1 MTWCGSTA
9 FPSKCSTTAHTMP
22 TAKTPPATTGST
34 SSRPAD
40 SMPAILQYEFMV
52 RALIGGVLVGA
63 LAPVLGTFLVL
74 RRFSLFSDTLAHVA
88 LFGVAAGFALNVYPT
103 LTTFV
108 TVAIAAVVMEV
119 LRSRGRLP
127 GDAVLAVALYSSLAA
142 AVVVI
147 SAAQGFNVDL
157 LSFLFGSILTITELD
172 LWLLV
177 GLAVFVIIGVTAFFT
192 ELAQT
197 SFDDA
202 LARVSGIKVDWVNLG
217 LAVLA
222 AATITLAMRIMGVLL
237 VGALIVIPV
246 LVGQGVTNSLRT
258 AIIVS
263 SIVGIISAVTGLTLA
278 FYQDIPGG
286 GAIVLV
292 AVAML
297 VLSIAWRR
305 FRRRS
310 S

>member
-1 MTWCGSTA
+1 
-9 FPSKCSTTAHTMP
+9 
-22 TAKTPPATTGST
+22 
-34 SSRPAD
+34 
-40 SMPAILQYEFMV
+40 MPAILQYDFMI
-52 RALIGGVLVGA
+52 RALIGGLLVGA

-74 RRFSLFSDTLAHVA
+74 RRFSLLSDTLAHVA
-88 LFGVAAGFALNVYPT
+88 LFGVAVGFAVNVYPT
-103 LTTFV
+103 LTTFIAV
-108 TVAIAAVVMEV
+108 TIAAVAMEV

-157 LSFLFGSILTITELD
+157 LGFLFGSILTITELD
-172 LWLLV
+172 LWLLG
-177 GLAVFVIIGVTAFFT
+177 GLAFFVVIGVTAFFS
-192 ELAQT
+192 ELAQA
-197 SFDDA
+197 SFDDS

-258 AIIVS
+258 AFIVAS
-263 SIVGIISAVTGLTLA
+263 GVGMFSAVTGLTIA
-278 FYQDIPGG
+278 FYGDVPGG

-292 AVAML
+292 SVAML
-297 VLSIAWRR
+297 AVSMGWRR
-305 FRRRS
+305 LRRHS

>member
-1 MTWCGSTA
+1 
-9 FPSKCSTTAHTMP
+9 MP

-34 SSRPAD
+34 GSRTAD
-40 SMPAILQYEFMV
+40 PMPAILQYEFMV

-74 RRFSLFSDTLAHVA
+74 RRFSLLSDTLAHVA
-88 LFGVAAGFALNVYPT
+88 LFGVAVGFAVNVYPT
-103 LTTFV
+103 LTTFIAV
-108 TVAIAAVVMEV
+108 TIAAVVMEL

-172 LWLLV
+172 LWLLA
-177 GLAVFVIIGVTAFFT
+177 GLAFFVVVGVTAFFT

-263 SIVGIISAVTGLTLA
+263 SIVGIISTVTGLALA
-278 FYQDIPGG
+278 FYRDIPGG

>member
-1 MTWCGSTA
+1 MSSTR
-9 FPSKCSTTAHTMP
+9 SRRTY
-22 TAKTPPATTGST
+22 TGT
-34 SSRPAD
+34 DP
-40 SMPAILQYEFMV
+40 MPAILQYEFMI
-52 RALIGGVLVGA
+52 RALIGGVLVGG

-74 RRFSLFSDTLAHVA
+74 RRFSLLSDTLAHVA
-88 LFGVAAGFALNVYPT
+88 LFGVAVGFAVNVYPT
-103 LTTFV
+103 LTTFIAV
-108 TVAIAAVVMEV
+108 TIAAVVMEV

-157 LSFLFGSILTITELD
+157 LGFLFGSILTITELD
-172 LWLLV
+172 LWLLA
-177 GLAVFVIIGVTAFFT
+177 GLAFFVVIGVTAFFT
-192 ELAQT
+192 ELAQA

-258 AIIVS
+258 AFVVAS
-263 SIVGIISAVTGLTLA
+263 LVGMFSAVTGLTIA

-297 VLSIAWRR
+297 IVSMGWRKL
-305 FRRRS
+305 RRRS

>member
-1 MTWCGSTA
+1 
-9 FPSKCSTTAHTMP
+9 
-22 TAKTPPATTGST
+22 
-34 SSRPAD
+34 
-40 SMPAILQYEFMV
+40 MPAILQYDFMV
-52 RALIGGVLVGA
+52 RALIGGVLVGG

-74 RRFSLFSDTLAHVA
+74 RRFSLLSDTLAHVA
-88 LFGVAAGFALNVYPT
+88 LFGVAVGFAVNVYPT

-108 TVAIAAVVMEV
+108 AVTIAAVVMEV

-127 GDAVLAVALYSSLAA
+127 GDAVLAVALYSSLAS

-172 LWLLV
+172 LWLLA
-177 GLAVFVIIGVTAFFT
+177 GLAFFVVIGVTAFFT

-197 SFDDA
+197 SFDDS

-258 AIIVS
+258 AFIVAS
-263 SIVGIISAVTGLTLA
+263 CVGMISAVTGLTIA
-278 FYQDIPGG
+278 FYQDVPGG

-297 VLSIAWRR
+297 VVSIA
-305 FRRRS
+305 FRRLRHRS

>member
-1 MTWCGSTA
+1 M
-9 FPSKCSTTAHTMP
+9 
-22 TAKTPPATTGST
+22 
-34 SSRPAD
+34 
-40 SMPAILQYEFMV
+40 
-52 RALIGGVLVGA
+52 
-63 LAPVLGTFLVL
+63 
-74 RRFSLFSDTLAHVA
+74 
-88 LFGVAAGFALNVYPT
+88 
-103 LTTFV
+103 
-108 TVAIAAVVMEV
+108 
-119 LRSRGRLP
+119 
-127 GDAVLAVALYSSLAA
+127 
-142 AVVVI
+142 
-147 SAAQGFNVDL
+147 DL

-172 LWLLV
+172 LWLLA
-177 GLAVFVIIGVTAFFT
+177 GLAFFVVIGVTAFFT

-258 AIIVS
+258 AFIVAS
-263 SIVGIISAVTGLTLA
+263 CVGMVSAVTGLTIA
-278 FYQDIPGG
+278 FYQDVPGG

-297 VLSIAWRR
+297 VVSMA
-305 FRRRS
+305 FRRLRHRS

>member
-1 MTWCGSTA
+1 
-9 FPSKCSTTAHTMP
+9 
-22 TAKTPPATTGST
+22 
-34 SSRPAD
+34 
-40 SMPAILQYEFMV
+40 MPAILQYDFMV
-52 RALIGGVLVGA
+52 RALIGGVLVGG

-74 RRFSLFSDTLAHVA
+74 RRFSLLSDTLAHVA
-88 LFGVAAGFALNVYPT
+88 LLGVAVGFAANVYPT
-103 LTTFV
+103 LTTFIAV
-108 TVAIAAVVMEV
+108 TFAAVVMEV
-119 LRSRGRLP
+119 LRSRGKLP

-142 AVVVI
+142 AIVVI

-177 GLAVFVIIGVTAFFT
+177 GLAFFVVIGVTAFFS

-197 SFDDA
+197 SFDDS

-246 LVGQGVTNSLRT
+246 LAGQGITNSLRT
-258 AIIVS
+258 AFIVAS
-263 SIVGIISAVTGLTLA
+263 GIGVVSAVVGLTVA
-278 FYQDIPGG
+278 FYHDVPGG
-286 GAIVLV
+286 GAIVLTSV
-292 AVAML
+292 VCL
-297 VLSIAWRR
+297 VLSIA
-305 FRRRS
+305 FRKLRHRS

>member
-1 MTWCGSTA
+1 
-9 FPSKCSTTAHTMP
+9 MP
-22 TAKTPPATTGST
+22 V
-34 SSRPAD
+34 
-40 SMPAILQYEFMV
+40 ILQYDFMV
-52 RALIGGVLVGA
+52 RALIGGVLVGG

-74 RRFSLFSDTLAHVA
+74 RRFSLLSDTLAHVA
-88 LFGVAAGFALNVYPT
+88 LLGVAIGFAVNVYPT

-108 TVAIAAVVMEV
+108 AVTIAAVVMEV

-127 GDAVLAVALYSSLAA
+127 GDAVLAVALYSSLAG

-147 SAAQGFNVDL
+147 SAARGFNVDL

-172 LWLLV
+172 LWLLG
-177 GLAVFVIIGVTAFFT
+177 GLAFFVVIGVTAFFT

-258 AIIVS
+258 AFLVS
-263 SIVGIISAVTGLTLA
+263 SAVGMFSAVVGLTLA

-292 AVAML
+292 AVSTLA
-297 VLSIAWRR
+297 VSIALRKFLRR
-305 FRRRS
+305 AS
-310 S
+310 

>member
-1 MTWCGSTA
+1 
-9 FPSKCSTTAHTMP
+9 MP
-22 TAKTPPATTGST
+22 V
-34 SSRPAD
+34 
-40 SMPAILQYEFMV
+40 ILQYDFMV
-52 RALIGGVLVGA
+52 RALIGGVLIGG

-74 RRFSLFSDTLAHVA
+74 RRFSLLSDTLAHVA
-88 LFGVAAGFALNVYPT
+88 LFGVAVGFAANVYPT
-103 LTTFV
+103 LTTFIAV
-108 TVAIAAVVMEV
+108 TFAAVAMEM
-119 LRSRGRLP
+119 LRSRGKLP

-147 SAAQGFNVDL
+147 SAAHGFNVDL
-157 LSFLFGSILTITELD
+157 LGFLFGSILTITELD
-172 LWLLV
+172 LWLLA
-177 GLAVFVIIGVTAFFT
+177 GLAVFVIVGVTAFFT

-258 AIIVS
+258 AFIVAS
-263 SIVGIISAVTGLTLA
+263 VVGMLSAVTGLTLA

-286 GAIVLV
+286 GAIVLTSV
-292 AVAML
+292 ALLVASL
-297 VLSIAWRR
+297 VWRR
-305 FRRRS
+305 VRRRS

>member
-1 MTWCGSTA
+1 
-9 FPSKCSTTAHTMP
+9 
-22 TAKTPPATTGST
+22 
-34 SSRPAD
+34 
-40 SMPAILQYEFMV
+40 MPAILQYDFMV
-52 RALIGGVLVGA
+52 RALIGGVLIGG

-74 RRFSLFSDTLAHVA
+74 RRFSLLSDTLAHVA
-88 LFGVAAGFALNVYPT
+88 LFGVAVGFAVNVYPT

-108 TVAIAAVVMEV
+108 SVTIAAVVMEV

-157 LSFLFGSILTITELD
+157 LGFLFGSILTITELD

-177 GLAVFVIIGVTAFFT
+177 GLAIFVVIGVTAFFT
-192 ELAQT
+192 ELAQA
-197 SFDDA
+197 SFDDS
-202 LARVSGIKVDWVNLG
+202 LARVSGIKVDWVNFG

-258 AIIVS
+258 AFIVAS
-263 SIVGIISAVTGLTLA
+263 VVGMFSAVTGLTIA

-297 VLSIAWRR
+297 VVSIALRR
-305 FRRRS
+305 LRRRS

>member
-1 MTWCGSTA
+1 MIDFVVEPLEYG
-9 FPSKCSTTAHTMP
+9 
-22 TAKTPPATTGST
+22 
-34 SSRPAD
+34 
-40 SMPAILQYEFMV
+40 FMV

>member
-1 MTWCGSTA
+1 
-9 FPSKCSTTAHTMP
+9 
-22 TAKTPPATTGST
+22 
-34 SSRPAD
+34 
-40 SMPAILQYEFMV
+40 MPAILQYDFMV
-52 RALIGGVLVGA
+52 RALIGGVLIGGV
-63 LAPVLGTFLVL
+63 APVLGTFLVL
-74 RRFSLFSDTLAHVA
+74 RRFSLLSDTLAHVA
-88 LFGVAAGFALNVYPT
+88 LFGVAVGFAVNVFPT
-103 LTTFV
+103 LTTFIAV
-108 TVAIAAVVMEV
+108 TFAAVVMEV
-119 LRSRGRLP
+119 LRSRGKLP

-157 LSFLFGSILTITELD
+157 LGFLFGSILTITELD

-177 GLAVFVIIGVTAFFT
+177 GLAVFVVIGVTAFFT

-197 SFDDA
+197 SFDDS
-202 LARVSGIKVDWVNLG
+202 LARVSGIKVDWVNFG

-258 AIIVS
+258 AFIVAS
-263 SIVGIISAVTGLTLA
+263 AVGVISAVTGLTLA

-292 AVAML
+292 AVAL
-297 VLSIAWRR
+297 LIVSVVWRR
-305 FRRRS
+305 LRPRS

>member
-1 MTWCGSTA
+1 
-9 FPSKCSTTAHTMP
+9 
-22 TAKTPPATTGST
+22 
-34 SSRPAD
+34 
-40 SMPAILQYEFMV
+40 MPAILQYDFMV
-52 RALIGGVLVGA
+52 RALIGGVLIGGI
-63 LAPVLGTFLVL
+63 APVLGTFLVL
-74 RRFSLFSDTLAHVA
+74 RRFSLLSDTLAHVG
-88 LFGVAAGFALNVYPT
+88 LFGVAVGFAVNVFPT

-108 TVAIAAVVMEV
+108 AVTIAAVIMEV

-127 GDAVLAVALYSSLAA
+127 GDAVLAVALYSSLAS

-157 LSFLFGSILTITELD
+157 LSFLFGSILTITELE
-172 LWLLV
+172 LWLLG
-177 GLAVFVIIGVTAFFT
+177 GLAFFVVIGVTAFFT

-197 SFDDA
+197 SFDDS

-237 VGALIVIPV
+237 VGALIVVPV
-246 LVGQGVTNSLRT
+246 LVGQGLTNSLRT
-258 AIIVS
+258 AFIVAS
-263 SIVGIISAVTGLTLA
+263 AVGVISAVTGLTLA
-278 FYQDIPGG
+278 FYRDIPGG

-292 AVAML
+292 AVALL
-297 VLSIAWRR
+297 VVSMGWRR
-305 FRRRS
+305 LRPRS